1 MCIKTFNTSSTL
13 TNKAQ
18 HCQEYKF
25 KQRLQIKGNLLYSK
39 VELNSVSTG
48 KKIGCGFNI
57 IPLLSMTE
65 I

>member
-1 MCIKTFNTSSTL
+1 MCIKTFKTSSLL

-18 HCQEYKF
+18 NCQKYKF

-48 KKIGCGFNI
+48 KIIGCRFNI
-57 IPLLSMTE
+57 IPLLSTTE